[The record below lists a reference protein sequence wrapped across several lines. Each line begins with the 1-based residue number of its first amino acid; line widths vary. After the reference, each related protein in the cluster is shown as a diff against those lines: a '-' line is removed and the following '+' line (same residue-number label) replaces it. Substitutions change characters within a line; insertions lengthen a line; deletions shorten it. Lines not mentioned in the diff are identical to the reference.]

1 MSSVNWYIVSNNLTK
16 KLKEH
21 YKQHKYKGQTT
32 RDVTSFVR
40 SHSINIETFHD
51 LIMEIAELSYKNPDV
66 MLFYRGQN
74 NNYIKTKYAT
84 LYPTIYRSN
93 SEKDINFDFDI
104 LEKTSTLLMT
114 ELEKDNNVDKE
125 EIKELK
131 KIKLLQYSILQH
143 YEVCKTPLLDLTQS
157 IKVACSFAILDNKD
171 KTGYIYVLGMPYVNG
186 RISVDSE
193 DYITNVRLL
202 SISSSSSKR
211 PFFQEGYLVQTEFA
225 SNTDIEKGELDFNR
239 RIVAIYKFKNT
250 KKFWGS
256 ERPIEK
262 GNLYPEEDRMKDICD
277 RLKERKYYYI
287 GNEDNNGNLIG
298 TFLTLWNL
306 LEDEIRNTTKLND
319 LQKGLKVLVS
329 GRNKVNEDERQKID
343 EIRRFRNKLVHNTND
358 VSGKDLDNKIID
370 LKNLLRELNIKFKD
384 IN

>member
-1 MSSVNWYIVSNNLTK
+1 MREYPVTYNNLTK

-93 SEKDINFDFDI
+93 SEKDIKFGFEI
-104 LEKTSTLLMT
+104 LEKTSTMLMT

-225 SNTDIEKGELDFNR
+225 SNADIEKGELDFNR

-256 ERPIEK
+256 ERPIER
-262 GNLYPEEDRMKDICD
+262 GNLYPEEDTMKDICD

-306 LEDEIRNTTKLND
+306 LEYEIRNTTELND

>member
-1 MSSVNWYIVSNNLTK
+1 MREYSVTYNNLTK

-225 SNTDIEKGELDFNR
+225 SNADIEKGELDFNR

-262 GNLYPEEDRMKDICD
+262 GNLYPEEDTMKDICD

-306 LEDEIRNTTKLND
+306 LEDEIRNTTQLND

>member
-1 MSSVNWYIVSNNLTK
+1 MREYSVTYNNLTK

-66 MLFYRGQN
+66 MLLYRGQN

-225 SNTDIEKGELDFNR
+225 SNADIEKGELDFNR

-262 GNLYPEEDRMKDICD
+262 GNLYPEEDTMKDICD
-277 RLKERKYYYI
+277 RLKERKYDYI

-306 LEDEIRNTTKLND
+306 LEDEIRNTTQLND
-319 LQKGLKVLVS
+319 LQKGLKVLVN

>member
-1 MSSVNWYIVSNNLTK
+1 MREYSVTYNNLTK

-225 SNTDIEKGELDFNR
+225 SNADIEKGELDFNR

-262 GNLYPEEDRMKDICD
+262 GNLYPEEDTMKDICD
-277 RLKERKYYYI
+277 RLKERKYDYI

-306 LEDEIRNTTKLND
+306 LEDEIRNTTQLND
-319 LQKGLKVLVS
+319 LQKGLKVLVN

>member
-1 MSSVNWYIVSNNLTK
+1 MREYSVTYNNLTK

-193 DYITNVRLL
+193 DYITKVRLL

-262 GNLYPEEDRMKDICD
+262 GNLYPEEDTMKDICD

-306 LEDEIRNTTKLND
+306 LEDEIRNTAQLND

>member
-1 MSSVNWYIVSNNLTK
+1 MREYSVTYNNLTK

-21 YKQHKYKGQTT
+21 YKQHKFKGQTT

-40 SHSINIETFHD
+40 SHTINIETFHD

-93 SEKDINFDFDI
+93 SEKDIKFGFEI
-104 LEKTSTLLMT
+104 LEKTSTMLMT

-225 SNTDIEKGELDFNR
+225 SNADIEKGELDFNR

-250 KKFWGS
+250 KTFWGS
-256 ERPIEK
+256 ERPIERE
-262 GNLYPEEDRMKDICD
+262 NLYPKEDTMKDICD
-277 RLKERKYYYI
+277 RLKERKYDYI
-287 GNEDNNGNLIG
+287 GNEDNSGNLIG
-298 TFLTLWNL
+298 TFLTLWNS
-306 LEDEIRNTTKLND
+306 LEDEIRYKTQLND
-319 LQKGLKVLVS
+319 IFKGIKVLVS
-329 GRNKVNEDERQKID
+329 GRDELNEEYRKNID
-343 EIRRFRNKLVHNTND
+343 EIRRFRNKLVHNTKAISD
-358 VSGKDLDNKIID
+358 KDLENKIEELKKLLKD
-370 LKNLLRELNIKFKD
+370 LKIGFED

>member
-1 MSSVNWYIVSNNLTK
+1 MREYPVTYNNLTK

-93 SEKDINFDFDI
+93 SEKDIKFGFEI
-104 LEKTSTLLMT
+104 LEKTSTMLMT

-171 KTGYIYVLGMPYVNG
+171 KTGHIYVLGMPYVNG

-225 SNTDIEKGELDFNR
+225 SNADIEKGELDFNR

-256 ERPIEK
+256 ERPIER
-262 GNLYPEEDRMKDICD
+262 GNLYPEEDTMKDICD

-306 LEDEIRNTTKLND
+306 LEYEIRNTTELND